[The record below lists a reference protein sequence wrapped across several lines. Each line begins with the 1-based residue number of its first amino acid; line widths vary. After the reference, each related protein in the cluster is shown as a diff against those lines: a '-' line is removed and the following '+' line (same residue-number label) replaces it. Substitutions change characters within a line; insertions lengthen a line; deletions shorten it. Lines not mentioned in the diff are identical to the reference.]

1 MPELNTVAEASSSPS
16 SSQHH
21 PKSDSTIVPMA
32 QNLLLLAFMCAVVL
46 GFCSVVAYPA
56 APEDFWMSGGHQ
68 QALRKQ
74 IEERL
79 PAAFD
84 AKFKTFHEE
93 TDGIGMSPSLVFE
106 GGKARIVLQEKPTKI
121 PGWWLRSD
129 VYETFILAQTS
140 SGRYFWVQY
149 KASTDG
155 LEHCA
160 STPMECISQERW
172 SQLTR
177 ADAMDFYFRSASG
190 TDAGFERE
198 FGVKPGPHKVPA

>member
-1 MPELNTVAEASSSPS
+1 MSELNTVAETPSNPSSSPKPATS
-16 SSQHH
+16 SSM
-21 PKSDSTIVPMA
+21 IVPIA

-46 GFCSVVAYPA
+46 AFCSVVTYPA
-56 APEDFWMSGGHQ
+56 APEDFWMTGGHQ

-74 IEERL
+74 IEKQL
-79 PAAFD
+79 PAAFG

-93 TDGIGMSPSLVFE
+93 VQGVGMSPSLVFE
-106 GGKARIVLQEKPTKI
+106 GDKARVVLQEEATKI
-121 PGWWLRSD
+121 PGGWLRAD
-129 VYETFILAQTS
+129 AYETFILAQTS
-140 SGRYFWVQY
+140 GGRYFWVQY
-149 KASTDG
+149 KATTDG

-160 STPMECISQERW
+160 STPMECIGQEHW

-177 ADAMDFYFRSASG
+177 AEAMDFYFRSANG